1 MIQPSARNPHGH
13 RTGGF
18 GYQDGL
24 PCRPARPSATRRL
37 RPGSYER
44 TAPLP
49 PRGRRLL
56 GARRFILLCVALSG
70 AALIA
75 PAASS
80 AQVRPASTVAAEG
93 AQRALAGAAEEASR
107 QGWAVSVAVVDPAGE
122 LVAFLRMD
130 GAPYSSVDIARGK
143 ARTAARFRRPT
154 RGLDSLVVAGR
165 LPILSFE
172 GVTPVEGGVPIV
184 VGGEV
189 VGAVG
194 VSGVTSAQDAQ
205 VARAGARA
213 VRP

>member
-1 MIQPSARNPHGH
+1 MISNV
-13 RTGGF
+13 
-18 GYQDGL
+18 L
-24 PCRPARPSATRRL
+24 RRL
-37 RPGSYER
+37 R
-44 TAPLP
+44 
-49 PRGRRLL
+49 L
-56 GARRFILLCVALSG
+56 GCAFLMATVALT
-70 AALIA
+70 
-75 PAASS
+75 PAAS
-80 AQVRPASTVAAEG
+80 AQVRATSSVAAEG
-93 AQRALAGAAEEASR
+93 AQRALTAAAAEARR

-154 RGLDSLVVAGR
+154 RALDSLLTAGR
-165 LPILSFE
+165 LPILSFD
-172 GVTPVEGGVPIV
+172 GVTAVEGGVPILIL
-184 VGGEV
+184 GEV